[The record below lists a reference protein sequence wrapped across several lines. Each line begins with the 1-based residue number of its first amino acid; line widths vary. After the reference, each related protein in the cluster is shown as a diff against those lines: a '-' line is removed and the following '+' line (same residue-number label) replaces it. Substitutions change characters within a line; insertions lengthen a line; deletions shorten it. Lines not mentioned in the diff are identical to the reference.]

1 MQRRSLSV
9 FDDEKTVPFLQ
20 LYCDALQ
27 KIMDDF
33 HAEIA
38 KTPASVVGLGEC
50 DEDDDDDD
58 GDGDPATI

>member
-1 MQRRSLSV
+1 
-9 FDDEKTVPFLQ
+9 VPFLQ

-38 KTPASVVGLGEC
+38 KTPASVVELGEC
-50 DEDDDDDD
+50 DEDYDDDD